1 MKRGEASINRSR
13 GDSME
18 IPEDISKEQLINNL
32 ARLRQRIHE
41 LERTEEDRK
50 KYLEELNSTK
60 AMFEGLFEFAP
71 DGIIVVDGQGRIVRA
86 NKQLE
91 RMFGYSREELSV
103 LDHDVLLPERYRDK
117 HREHRA
123 KYMSEPRV
131 RPMGTGLELYGRRKD
146 GSEFPVDIS
155 LGVLKPLSGENDIL
169 VLAVIRD
176 FTERKQAEEKL
187 RYLNKELEAFA
198 HAVSHDLK
206 APLRRIEGF
215 IQILSEDYAE
225 KLDDRGRDYLHRIV
239 SASRRM
245 QNLTDALL
253 GLSRFA
259 FGKLNRSAVYLSTMV
274 KAAAADLAKI
284 SPQRKAELII
294 ADDVKTEADPS
305 MIRIVIDNLVGNAWK
320 FTEKRPVGKIEF
332 GTMQLD
338 GKVVYFIRD
347 NGAGFNME
355 YADRLFNPFQRLHAD
370 DEFSGLGIGL
380 ATVQRIIQRH
390 GGRIWAEGEVDK
402 GATFY
407 FTLN

>member
-1 MKRGEASINRSR
+1 M
-13 GDSME
+13 D
-18 IPEDISKEQLINNL
+18 IPEDISKEQLINDL
-32 ARLRQRIHE
+32 TRLRQRIHE

-50 KYLEELNSTK
+50 RYLEELNNAK

-71 DGIIVVDGQGRIVRA
+71 DGIIVVDRQGRIIRA

-91 RMFGYSREELSV
+91 RMFGYSREELSA
-103 LDHDVLLPERYRDK
+103 LDHDILLPERFREK
-117 HREHRA
+117 HKDHRA

-131 RPMGTGLELYGRRKD
+131 RPMGTGLELYGRKKD

-155 LGVLKPLSGENDIL
+155 LGVLKPLSGEKDIL

-215 IQILSEDYAE
+215 IQILSEDYSE
-225 KLDDRGRDYLHRIV
+225 KFDDKGRDYLHRII

-274 KAAAADLAKI
+274 KTAAADLAKI
-284 SPQRKAELII
+284 DPRRQVEFII

-305 MIRIVIDNLVGNAWK
+305 MIRIAIDNLMGNAWK
-320 FTEKRPVGKIEF
+320 FTEKRPFGRIEF
-332 GTMQLD
+332 GVTQSD

-347 NGAGFNME
+347 NGAGFDME
-355 YADRLFNPFQRLHAD
+355 YADKLFNPFQRLHSS
-370 DEFSGLGIGL
+370 DEYSGIGIGL

-402 GATFY
+402 GAIFY